1 MFSLFPAANI
11 ITADNGCRGK
21 PHPDIYLTAA
31 QSLGQS
37 QPHLVNLHPSG
48 IELLYRVLADRQVEM
63 SELQNQ
69 LQKLN

>member
-31 QSLGQS
+31 QSLGKS
-37 QPHLVNLHPSG
+37 QPHLLFFFDPG
-48 IELLYRVLADRQVEM
+48 DI
-63 SELQNQ
+63 
-69 LQKLN
+69 KLE